1 MFKTNF
7 KHYRRAGARWLRL
20 APLALLLW
28 SAGTS
33 AWAVAPMRFENFG
46 LDAGL
51 SELAVNA
58 IAQDSSGFLWVGTED
73 GLDRY
78 DGYRFVHFTHD
89 STSPQSVPENFI
101 ADLCFD
107 ASGNLWIATEGGGVA
122 VRYAG
127 HNAFRSLTT
136 LVQPDEA
143 LKLENARVIRAD
155 RAGVVWIGTRDQGLA
170 IFDRRTGSMYRYSHE
185 AATPRGR
192 GADAIS
198 SLAESRD
205 GGMWIG
211 SESGVERLLSTG
223 LSGTGAFRIARQ
235 VKVAG
240 VRSLLEDRSGTLWI
254 GTEHGLSRLRA
265 GSIVA
270 EPVGLREPGS
280 AAIDAVVETL
290 FEDRAQRLWIGT
302 DQGLGLLDAGHGEL
316 MFYRGSPGDS
326 DGLPDPHV
334 ISIFEDRSGLLW
346 IGTKFGG
353 LAKWNPRSWS
363 FGHRRPEVPPALSSR
378 NVMSFTETADGR
390 VWIGTMGSGLIVS
403 DRQGKVLNTMRDSGA
418 GGPLSDGRIMA
429 LLTDRH
435 DVIWAGTMAGGLER
449 ISPRDLSVKHYRNE
463 RTNRHA
469 LPSDGV
475 MSLFEDSRGT
485 VWVGTFGG
493 GLSRYDPSLD
503 GFITY
508 GDPSGAGASGGSGR
522 ITAIAEDL
530 LGRIWTG
537 TDGDGIGIV
546 NPVSGKLQNLQH
558 DVHGGQSIS
567 SNTIYSLYCDP
578 RGVMWV
584 GTRAAGID
592 ATTEPIRKGAVPRFA
607 NLSER
612 DGLPNNSV
620 YGILPDTTGGL
631 WLSTNHGL
639 ARLEVKSRQFISFR
653 RSQGLQADEFNFG
666 AHYRGR
672 GGRLFFGG
680 PNGYNAFVPRELET
694 SSLAPPVVLTGISAS
709 GRPVETNIPFD
720 SLPAARFGYQDR
732 VVTFDFAALDFT
744 SPAANRFEY
753 KLDGFDHDWIAGG
766 ERASATYTQ
775 LPGGNYTFRVR
786 AANSEGI
793 WNEQGR
799 SLAVTMDPPPW
810 KTAYAYAVYS
820 AAAAGLLV
828 WLWLRRRRELAAAT
842 ALKAHLEE
850 QVRVR
855 TVELAQKN
863 SQLQRANQLLESAS
877 HTDPLTGL
885 GNRRCLDAAV
895 GTLTEGLLNEWRR
908 DPQAARLAL
917 LLIDLDRLKPINDQ
931 LGHQAGDRLLQ
942 EVSAIL
948 KECVHDDDRIVR
960 WGGDEFVI
968 VHRLRDLRGAAV
980 LAERIRHRVSKR
992 KFQLGGSQ
1000 VGRTSCSIGFALF
1013 PFAPGRFEP
1022 LAWDRALAV
1031 ADANMYLAKK
1041 RRNAW
1046 VGCAAVE
1053 RARDQKDLEL
1063 RAQSNLDELERAG
1076 IVEVCRSE
1084 GDLCETVE
1092 LLLRRPAGVGH
1103 GRHE

>member
-1 MFKTNF
+1 M
-7 KHYRRAGARWLRL
+7 
-20 APLALLLW
+20 
-28 SAGTS
+28 
-33 AWAVAPMRFENFG
+33 AWAVPPMRFENFG

-58 IAQDSSGFLWVGTED
+58 IAQDSFGFLWVGTED

-89 STSPQSVPENFI
+89 SASAESVPENFI

-107 ASGNLWIATEGGGVA
+107 AAGNLWIATEGGGVA

-127 HNAFRSLTT
+127 HNSFRSLAT

-143 LKLENARVIRAD
+143 RTLENARVIRAD
-155 RAGVVWIGTRDQGLA
+155 HAGAVWIGARDQGLA
-170 IFDRRTGSMYRYSHE
+170 VFDTRTGSMHRYNHE
-185 AATPRGR
+185 AVTPQGR
-192 GADAIS
+192 GADAITS
-198 SLAESRD
+198 MAESRN
-205 GGMWIG
+205 GGMWVG
-211 SESGVERLLSTG
+211 SESGVEYLRFTG
-223 LSGTGAFRIARQ
+223 GRFTEAAGTPAFRAGRPI
-235 VKVAG
+235 KEAG

-254 GTEHGLSRLRA
+254 GTEHGLAKVRA
-265 GSIVA
+265 GGVLA
-270 EPVGLREPGS
+270 EQVRLREPGGEV
-280 AAIDAVVETL
+280 IDAVIETL
-290 FEDRAQRLWIGT
+290 FEDRSQRLWIGT
-302 DQGLGLLDAGHGEL
+302 SKGLGLLDDGRSQF
-316 MFYRGSPGDS
+316 MFYRGSAGDADS
-326 DGLPDPHV
+326 LLDAHV

-363 FGHRRPEVPPALSSR
+363 FGHRRPEVPPTLSSR

-390 VWIGTMGSGLIVS
+390 LWIGTMGSGLIVS
-403 DRQGKVLNTMRDSGA
+403 DSQGKVLNTIRDSSA
-418 GGPLSDGRIMA
+418 GGPLSDGRVMA

-449 ISPRDLSVKHYRNE
+449 ISARDMSVRHYRYD
-463 RTNRHA
+463 RAARHS

-485 VWVGTFGG
+485 LWVGTFGG
-493 GLSRYDPSLD
+493 GLSRYDPGLD
-503 GFITY
+503 GFIRY
-508 GDPSGAGASGGSGR
+508 DDPSDGGGATRSGGR
-522 ITAIAEDL
+522 VTAIAEDL
-530 LGRIWTG
+530 LGRIWIG
-537 TDGDGIGIV
+537 TDGDGIDIV
-546 NPVSGKLQNLQH
+546 NSVSGTLQNLRH
-558 DVHGGQSIS
+558 DANASQSIS

-592 ATTEPIRKGAVPRFA
+592 ATTEPVRNGVVPRFD
-607 NLSER
+607 NFSER

-620 YGILPDTTGGL
+620 YGILPDNNGGL

-639 ARLEVKSRQFISFR
+639 ARLEVKSRQVISFR

-666 AHYRGR
+666 AHYLGHD
-672 GGRLFFGG
+672 GRLFFGG
-680 PNGYNAFVPRELET
+680 PNGYNSFLPQELRS

-709 GRPVETNIPFD
+709 GRPVETSIPYD
-720 SLPAARFGYQDR
+720 SLEVARFGYQDR
-732 VVTFDFAALDFT
+732 VITFDFAALDFT

-753 KLDGFDHDWIAGG
+753 KLEGFDHDWIAGG

-775 LPGGNYTFRVR
+775 LPGGKYTFRVR
-786 AANSEGI
+786 AANSEGV
-793 WNEQGR
+793 WNERGR
-799 SLAVTMDPPPW
+799 DLAVVMDPPPW
-810 KTAYAYAVYS
+810 KNAYAYAAYS
-820 AAAAGLLV
+820 AAVAGLV
-828 WLWLRRRRELAAAT
+828 AWLWSRRRRELAAAT
-842 ALKAHLEE
+842 AHKAYLEE

-863 SQLQRANQLLESAS
+863 SQLQRANQLLERAS

-895 GTLTEGLLNEWRR
+895 GTLTEGLLDEWRR
-908 DPQAARLAL
+908 DPQSARVAL
-917 LLIDLDRLKPINDQ
+917 LLIDLDRFKPINDQ
-931 LGHQAGDRLLQ
+931 LGHEAGDRLLQ
-942 EVSAIL
+942 EVSGIL
-948 KECVHDDDRIVR
+948 KECVRDDDRIVR

-968 VHRLRDLRGAAV
+968 VHRLRDLRGAAA
-980 LAERIRHRVSKR
+980 LAERIRYRVSKR
-992 KFQLGGSQ
+992 KFQLGAQ

-1053 RARDQKDLEL
+1053 RARDQEDLEL
-1063 RAQSNLDELERAG
+1063 RARENLDELERAG
-1076 IVEVCRSE
+1076 FVEVCRSE
-1084 GDLCETVE
+1084 VDLCETVE
-1092 LLLRRPAGVGH
+1092 LLLRRPANGEA
-1103 GRHE
+1103 RQA

>member
-1 MFKTNF
+1 MFTINSKQL
-7 KHYRRAGARWLRL
+7 RRAAARSLRIVCSGLLVWGAQ
-20 APLALLLW
+20 P
-28 SAGTS
+28 G
-33 AWAVAPMRFENFG
+33 AWAVPPMRFENFG

-58 IAQDSSGFLWVGTED
+58 IAQDSLGFLWVGTED

-89 STSPQSVPENFI
+89 SASPDSVPENFI
-101 ADLCFD
+101 ADLCVD
-107 ASGNLWIATEGGGVA
+107 AAGSLWIATEGGGVA
-122 VRYAG
+122 VRHAG
-127 HNAFRSLTT
+127 HKAFHSLST
-136 LVQPDEA
+136 LVEPGEA
-143 LKLENARVIRAD
+143 RKLENARVIRAD
-155 RAGVVWIGTRDQGLA
+155 RTGAVWIGTRDQGLA
-170 IFDRRTGSMYRYSHE
+170 IFDTRTGSIHRYTHE
-185 AATPRGR
+185 TGTSRARS
-192 GADAIS
+192 ADAIS
-198 SLAESRD
+198 SLAQSHD

-211 SESGVERLLSTG
+211 SDWGVEYLRLTG
-223 LSGTGAFRIARQ
+223 AAGTGALSAGRA
-235 VKVAG
+235 VKEQG

-254 GTEHGLSRLRA
+254 GTEHGLARVRA
-265 GSIVA
+265 GSVLP
-270 EPVGLREPGS
+270 EQVGLSEPGG
-280 AAIDAVVETL
+280 AAIDAVIETL

-302 DQGLGLLDAGHGEL
+302 DQGLGLLDKGRGEL
-316 MFYRGSPGDS
+316 MFYRGSAGDADS
-326 DGLPDPHV
+326 LLDPHV

-390 VWIGTMGSGLIVS
+390 LWIGTMGSGLIVS
-403 DRQGKVLNTMRDSGA
+403 DREGKVLNTMRDASA

-435 DVIWAGTMAGGLER
+435 GVIWAGTMAGGLER
-449 ISPRDLSVKHYRNE
+449 ISAHDMSVTHYRYD
-463 RTNRHA
+463 RANRYA

-485 VWVGTFGG
+485 LWVGTFGA
-493 GLSRYDPSLD
+493 GLSRYDAGLN
-503 GFITY
+503 GFIRY
-508 GDPSGAGASGGSGR
+508 DASSGR
-522 ITAIAEDL
+522 VTAIAEDR
-530 LGRIWTG
+530 LGRIWMG
-537 TDGDGIGIV
+537 TDGEGINIV
-546 NPVSGKLQNLQH
+546 NPVSGKLQNLRH
-558 DVHGGQSIS
+558 DAHGGQSIS

-578 RGVMWV
+578 QGVMWV

-592 ATTEPIRKGAVPRFA
+592 ATTEPIRAGAQPRFA
-607 NLSER
+607 NFAER

-620 YGILPDTTGGL
+620 YGILPDDDGGL

-639 ARLEVKSRQFISFR
+639 ARLEVRSRQVISFR

-666 AHYRGR
+666 AHYLGHD
-672 GGRLFFGG
+672 GRLYFGG
-680 PNGYNAFVPRELET
+680 PNGYNSFRPRALEP
-694 SSLAPPVVLTGISAS
+694 SSLPPPVVLTGISAS
-709 GRPVETNIPFD
+709 GRPVETGIPYD
-720 SLPAARFGYQDR
+720 SLPVARFGYQDR
-732 VVTFDFAALDFT
+732 LITFDFAALDFT

-753 KLDGFDHDWIAGG
+753 KLEGFDHDWIAAG
-766 ERASATYTQ
+766 ERSSATYTQ
-775 LPGGNYTFRVR
+775 LPGGKYTFRVR
-786 AANSEGI
+786 AANSEGV
-793 WNEQGR
+793 WNERGR
-799 SLAVTMDPPPW
+799 NLAVSMDPPPW
-810 KTAYAYAVYS
+810 KTAYAYTAYS
-820 AAAAGLLV
+820 AAGAGLV
-828 WLWLRRRRELAAAT
+828 AWLWLRRRRELAAA
-842 ALKAHLEE
+842 AAQKAHLEE
-850 QVRVR
+850 QVRMR

-863 SQLQRANQLLESAS
+863 SQLQRANQLLECAS

-885 GNRRCLDAAV
+885 GNRRGLDAAV
-895 GTLTEGLLNEWRR
+895 ATLTEGLLSEWRR
-908 DPQAARLAL
+908 DPQSARLAL

-931 LGHQAGDRLLQ
+931 LGHQAGDRLLK

-948 KECVHDDDRIVR
+948 KECVRDDDRIVR

-968 VHRLRDLRGAAV
+968 VHRLRDLRGAAA

-992 KFQLGGSQ
+992 KFQLGERQ

-1031 ADANMYLAKK
+1031 ADANMYRAKK

-1053 RARDQKDLEL
+1053 RARDQEDLEL

-1076 IVEVCRSE
+1076 FVEVCRSE
-1084 GDLCETVE
+1084 DDLCETVE
-1092 LLLRRPAGVGH
+1092 LLLRRPAGGGH
-1103 GRHE
+1103 VRHE